1 MKMRKILP
9 LLLAACLALAGCGNF
24 EDQSELK
31 QQLKQEG
38 MALQAAGDY
47 SGAIEKYEE
56 ALKLSKMRVGK
67 EEIDLSYYKASAQY
81 HSGDLEGAIETY
93 SAILA
98 LKEDVGSYLGRGMLY
113 VEAKEA
119 EKAENDLNKA
129 LQETKDPL
137 IKGIIYNVVGDTE
150 KAKKCF
156 EEAKESG
163 NVEAIFYLAGIYEAA
178 GDSNYAMILLEEYIA
193 SGKAGA
199 EGYLTVGRQYFEAG
213 SYEDAL
219 GVIQEGIALGQS
231 GVLKSLLQEE
241 IACYERMGDFAS
253 AREKA
258 ADYLTQYPEDTVIQK
273 EYEFL
278 KSR

>member
-1 MKMRKILP
+1 MKKSKILP
-9 LLLAACLALAGCGNF
+9 VLLAACLIFTACGGF
-24 EDQSELK
+24 EDHSELK

-47 SGAIEKYEE
+47 SGAIAKYEE

-81 HSGDLEGAIETY
+81 HSGDLEGAIDTY

-98 LKEDVGSYLGRGMLY
+98 LKEDVGSYLARGMLY

-119 EKAENDLNKA
+119 EKAEKDLNKA
-129 LQETKDPL
+129 LKETSDPL
-137 IKGIIYNVVGDTE
+137 IKGIIYNVVNDTE
-150 KAKKCF
+150 KAKSCF
-156 EEAKESG
+156 EEAKAAG
-163 NVEAIFYLAGIYEAA
+163 NAEAIYYLAGIYEEA

-199 EGYLTVGRQYFEAG
+199 EGYLAVGRQYFGDG
-213 SYEDAL
+213 SYEEAL
-219 GVIQEGIALGQS
+219 RIIQEGIALGQS

-241 IACYERMGDFAS
+241 IACYEKMGDFAA